1 MENRVIE
8 ALRREGKPLA
18 PETLLEEFEAEERDA
33 AAMAVERLLSESRL
47 ILTRKRKLALP
58 EQTGLVYGR
67 MQGNARGYGFF
78 IPEDGSPDMFVPADA
93 MHGAMHGDKVW
104 VRPTETVSRNGS
116 AEAEV
121 MLIAVRA
128 QSAVVGTFEQSHGA
142 PGGYVIPDDTRLYM
156 DVLVYEAAT
165 GGAKHGDKVVTKI
178 TQYPDAAAR

>member
-78 IPEDGSPDMFVPADA
+78 IP
-93 MHGAMHGDKVW
+93 
-104 VRPTETVSRNGS
+104 
-116 AEAEV
+116 
-121 MLIAVRA
+121 
-128 QSAVVGTFEQSHGA
+128 
-142 PGGYVIPDDTRLYM
+142 
-156 DVLVYEAAT
+156 
-165 GGAKHGDKVVTKI
+165 
-178 TQYPDAAAR
+178 